1 MLEEKSATYGLL
13 LKKQMLFP
21 WEIDEA
27 TGISAQGHRV
37 TEVVVA

>member
-1 MLEEKSATYGLL
+1 VTYGLL
-13 LKKQMLFP
+13 LRKQLLFS
-21 WEIDEA
+21 WETDKA